1 MVGRAQPST
10 EVGPRAGVWG
20 VEWKRALANRSR
32 EASSVLVP
40 SSVLLLTPRCL
51 VQVIMFTNLW
61 NKQLAKYEH
70 QAPFKL
76 PSAKSIEAD
85 MNNHHY

>member
-1 MVGRAQPST
+1 MVGRAQPIT
-10 EVGPRAGVWG
+10 EVGPNAGVRI
-20 VEWKRALANRSR
+20 VQQKLALGNCSQG
-32 EASSVLVP
+32 ASSVLVP
-40 SSVLLLTPRCL
+40 SSVLLLMPRCL